1 MRSGLPLPKQS
12 NLLTPSPYLDDLGLL
27 RVGDRIRNA
36 GLNIELTNPVL
47 IPKYHV
53 STLIIRHYHEKI
65 HHQGRQIT
73 EGSIRSAGFWL
84 IGAKRLVTSFI
95 HHCGKC
101 RKLRGSLG
109 EQRMADLPAERLE
122 LVPPFSYIGIDVF
135 GPWTIS
141 TRKTRGGEV
150 NSKRWAL
157 MITRLVIR
165 AVLNVILEEM
175 TSSCFIN
182 ALRSFCAIRGEVKL
196 IRSDCGTNFVGSVK
210 DLNANVISTESRPI
224 KDYLLDNRINWI
236 FNPPHSSHM
245 GGVWERMIGMA
256 RRILD
261 SLLLDVKHL
270 THEVLITFMAEVVS
284 IMNSRPLIP
293 VSSDPDHPMPLTPA
307 TLLTMKS
314 TQTVQCFQFDSF
326 NPKDL
331 YTKQRRCI
339 QYLADQFWARWKKEY
354 LPTLQ
359 HRKKWQQDRENLK
372 ESDIVLLRD
381 KTHHRND
388 WPVGVIVKAYTSDDS
403 RVRKVDVLTGQ
414 DRRVFTRPV
423 SDVVLLLSE

>member
-1 MRSGLPLPKQS
+1 
-12 NLLTPSPYLDDLGLL
+12 
-27 RVGDRIRNA
+27 
-36 GLNIELTNPVL
+36 
-47 IPKYHV
+47 
-53 STLIIRHYHEKI
+53 
-65 HHQGRQIT
+65 
-73 EGSIRSAGFWL
+73 
-84 IGAKRLVTSFI
+84 
-95 HHCGKC
+95 
-101 RKLRGSLG
+101 
-109 EQRMADLPAERLE
+109 
-122 LVPPFSYIGIDVF
+122 
-135 GPWTIS
+135 
-141 TRKTRGGEV
+141 
-150 NSKRWAL
+150 
-157 MITRLVIR
+157 MITCLVIR
-165 AVLNVILEEM
+165 AVHIEILEEM

-182 ALRSFCAIRGEVKL
+182 ALRRFCAIRGEVKL

-210 DLNANVISTESRPI
+210 DLNGNVISSESRPI

-245 GGVWERMIGMA
+245 GGVWERMIGVA
-256 RRILD
+256 RWILD

-331 YTKQRRCI
+331 YKKQWRYI
-339 QYLADQFWARWKKEY
+339 QYLADQFWARWKKKY
-354 LPTLQ
+354 LSTLQ

-388 WPVGVIVKAYTSDDS
+388 WPVGVIVKAYTGDDS
-403 RVRKVDVLTGQ
+403 KVRKVEVRIGQ